1 MGIRVVANLDAATL
15 ETGRVQSVNDLRPRG
30 FKPLVSGDSTVL
42 DLFLT
47 GASGPLN
54 IQDYSVVR
62 LGIGGI
68 NARPTGGTYTFDALA
83 SPLAYNHDAAALQ
96 TAVTAEVAACTVEA
110 LGPFVFKVTF
120 DANGAQTLPT
130 VDMTNLA
137 PPSSVSVKRLVEGD
151 GSTQEVW
158 LWRIFR
164 NPIVLTE
171 DWDNLGDDGLRGSLN
186 MGTEGVYRLLA
197 EAGNG
202 VAESTIELELTD
214 TDGDITTVF
223 QIPVEIRGE
232 VIGDGVPAIASFGS
246 YVTTGDLD
254 SRFATANVLWVSKSG
269 NDSTGARGR
278 FDLPYLTVGAAET
291 AAQSGD
297 VIRVLQGSYTSE
309 TIRGKDGVF
318 YDFMEGSIGPQ
329 IEVSTAI
336 TIKGRGLCERLY
348 CDNAGAVI
356 DMPKMDTVTDSI
368 VVSGKIVCRNVG
380 GQAEAFDEEQNG
392 SPCILECNNASF
404 FYSGLLGFLTIR
416 NANQSY
422 DGALLPIAIESS
434 GSITIENSRHEF
446 TGENGNSFVVDLRA
460 NWSGKLIAKNCT
472 FVATNAGTDG
482 ATKGINYGTG
492 VTGQVQLINC
502 SIITAQNGT
511 GTAKSIDAP
520 SAQSVII
527 QGTLNQTHAEDSDI
541 TFVGGT
547 AITNTNFDG

>member
-1 MGIRVVANLDAATL
+1 
-15 ETGRVQSVNDLRPRG
+15 
-30 FKPLVSGDSTVL
+30 
-42 DLFLT
+42 
-47 GASGPLN
+47 
-54 IQDYSVVR
+54 
-62 LGIGGI
+62 
-68 NARPTGGTYTFDALA
+68 
-83 SPLAYNHDAAALQ
+83 
-96 TAVTAEVAACTVEA
+96 
-110 LGPFVFKVTF
+110 
-120 DANGAQTLPT
+120 
-130 VDMTNLA
+130 
-137 PPSSVSVKRLVEGD
+137 
-151 GSTQEVW
+151 
-158 LWRIFR
+158 
-164 NPIVLTE
+164 
-171 DWDNLGDDGLRGSLN
+171 
-186 MGTEGVYRLLA
+186 
-197 EAGNG
+197 
-202 VAESTIELELTD
+202 
-214 TDGDITTVF
+214 
-223 QIPVEIRGE
+223 
-232 VIGDGVPAIASFGS
+232 VPAIAAFGN
-246 YVTTGDLD
+246 YVTTGDLN

-278 FDLPYLTVGAAET
+278 FDLPYLTVGAAQS

-297 VIRVLQGSYTSE
+297 VIRTLQGDYSSE
-309 TIRGKDGVF
+309 TIGGKDGVF

-348 CDNAGAVI
+348 CGNAGAVI

-368 VVSGKIVCRNVG
+368 VVSGKIVCGNVG

-422 DGALLPIAIESS
+422 DGALGLLSIVIESS
-434 GSITIENSRHEF
+434 GSITVENSRHEF
-446 TGENGNSFVVDLRA
+446 TGENGVVINILN

-492 VTGQVQLINC
+492 VTGTVQLINC
-502 SIITAQNGT
+502 SIITAQNGS

-541 TFVGGT
+541 TFVGGS